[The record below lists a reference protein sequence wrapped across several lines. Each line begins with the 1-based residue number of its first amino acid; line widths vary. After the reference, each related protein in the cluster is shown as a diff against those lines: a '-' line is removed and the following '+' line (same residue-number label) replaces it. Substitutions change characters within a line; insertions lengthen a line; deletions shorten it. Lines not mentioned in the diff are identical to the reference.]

1 MIKLTKRR
9 NIIYI
14 VQIVIWSNLR
24 LITKILL
31 SKLYGFGKSPIFTFL
46 MFFGEFSAGSIV
58 YKYQSKYLRK
68 KENAGIVA
76 KNIYNNHFPL
86 DIYHHKTNR
95 YKISLLLFFAA
106 FLDYIEFA
114 ISTFYINKFIFI
126 SDSLDN
132 RCYSF
137 LVICNAFAYT
147 YFLKFNIFKHQIF
160 SLIIILV
167 CFIITIASETAF
179 QNINEIFTY
188 SEFTLSLG
196 LIILEYFF
204 LSMMD
209 TIDKYLLEFESVDP
223 FLIIIIEG
231 FIGSILGIIFCI
243 AENPF
248 PEIKYIYNSNSS
260 SSFILFIF
268 LLFFY
273 YIFGAL
279 RNSFRIMIN
288 KLYSPMV
295 LTLSDYFLN
304 PIYIIYNYIDG
315 DFKSKNGQNIF
326 YFVLNLILSILTV
339 ISTFIFNEFIV
350 LFCFGFERNTYDQIT
365 RRSIDEKIEMRL
377 YDNDEESDNDI
388 KEEEIESKSG
398 TYKITFN

>member
-1 MIKLTKRR
+1 M
-9 NIIYI
+9 
-14 VQIVIWSNLR
+14 
-24 LITKILL
+24 
-31 SKLYGFGKSPIFTFL
+31 
-46 MFFGEFSAGSIV
+46 
-58 YKYQSKYLRK
+58 
-68 KENAGIVA
+68 
-76 KNIYNNHFPL
+76 
-86 DIYHHKTNR
+86 
-95 YKISLLLFFAA
+95 
-106 FLDYIEFA
+106 
-114 ISTFYINKFIFI
+114 
-126 SDSLDN
+126 
-132 RCYSF
+132 
-137 LVICNAFAYT
+137 
-147 YFLKFNIFKHQIF
+147 
-160 SLIIILV
+160 V

-248 PEIKYIYNSNSS
+248 PEIKYIYKSNST

-279 RNSFRIMIN
+279 RNSFRIMVN

-326 YFVLNLILSILTV
+326 YFILNLILSILTV

-365 RRSIDEKIEMRL
+365 KRSIDEKIEMRI

-398 TYKITFN
+398 TYKIIFN